1 MTKIIICK
9 ECGEPI
15 FFIRTQSGAKM
26 PVNKKQIPF
35 ICGGKNRVVTPQGDV
50 VAATILDRSCPESV
64 LGFIPHCQPARM
76 QIDSG
81 LQRKTK
87 KRTLFEKKACF
98 KNFFSER

>member
-64 LGFIPHCQPARM
+64 LGFIPHWSTCKNANRFRTATQN
-76 QIDSG
+76 
-81 LQRKTK
+81 K
-87 KRTLFEKKACF
+87 KKDVIREESLF
-98 KNFFSER
+98 